1 MKSLLTLL
9 LLPGFLLAQSP
20 NTCDLVITNGK
31 IIDGTGNSWYRGTL
45 IVNQGKIVSIIRQP
59 STQKWENSWAPLQ
72 VIDAK
77 DKIVA
82 PGFIDVHTHIEGDEK
97 KDPEAKSFI
106 YDGVTT
112 CITGNC
118 GLLQVDAKK
127 YFDFKSFIKVLE
139 RNGLIYQFSENDR
152 EKIDVSDQYKSDVVK
167 FISDGSMSQSIQNI
181 INKLKEIT
189 EQK

>member
-77 DKIVA
+77 DKIVDSKMPNLSRLA
-82 PGFIDVHTHIEGDEK
+82 CPLK
-97 KDPEAKSFI
+97 K
-106 YDGVTT
+106 T
-112 CITGNC
+112 
-118 GLLQVDAKK
+118 
-127 YFDFKSFIKVLE
+127 
-139 RNGLIYQFSENDR
+139 NGT
-152 EKIDVSDQYKSDVVK
+152 K
-167 FISDGSMSQSIQNI
+167 
-181 INKLKEIT
+181 
-189 EQK
+189 